1 MSKIV
6 NVISEALR
14 TVFYS
19 NDIEKACDILT
30 KLDEVKVKVWRK
42 DDTVKLPTYGKD
54 GDACMDVY
62 VHSIEFKDD
71 GRIIYHTGLHF
82 ALPEDYEMEIRP
94 RSSNTKTTAVMQN
107 APGTLDEGYRGELMI
122 VHRDMVN
129 PTYNSHSYYGNSY
142 YGIGDRCAQ
151 ILVRRR
157 ERIIWDEVSIQ
168 KELGDTERG
177 EGGFGSTGK

>member
-14 TVFYS
+14 AVFYN
-19 NDIEKACDILT
+19 NDIEKACDVLAE
-30 KLDEVKVKVWRK
+30 LDEVKVKVWRE

-62 VHSIEFKDD
+62 VHSVDFKDD
-71 GRIIYHTGLHF
+71 GRVVYHTGLYF

-94 RSSNTKTTAVMQN
+94 RSSMTKTIATMQN
-107 APGTLDEGYRGELMI
+107 APGTLDQGYRGELLI
-122 VHRDMVN
+122 VHRDIAN
-129 PTYNSHSYYGNSY
+129 PNNANNEFRV
-142 YGIGDRCAQ
+142 GDRVAQ

-157 ERIIWDEVSIQ
+157 ERIVWDEVSTQ
-168 KELGDTERG
+168 EELGNTERG